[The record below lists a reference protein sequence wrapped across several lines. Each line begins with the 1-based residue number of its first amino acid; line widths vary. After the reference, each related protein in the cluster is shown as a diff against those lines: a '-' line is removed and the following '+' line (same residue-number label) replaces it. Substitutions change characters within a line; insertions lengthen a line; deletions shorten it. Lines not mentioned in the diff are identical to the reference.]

1 MNCRVFVDTA
11 SDISIKEAKEMG
23 LELITLPVTFNGE
36 VFEQGEDDDFS
47 RFYEKMAQ
55 EDALPSTSQ
64 PAFGDLLSL
73 FKEIKE
79 AGQEAV
85 YLTISIGISGTY
97 ESAIKALDMVDYD
110 KIFVVNSNKALSA
123 QAMLALHMGRLAK
136 KGLSAAEIAQE
147 MEDMKKR
154 ALVCENVT
162 ELNHLKKGGRIPGNL
177 ALLGSLFH
185 ITPFLLINDEGILE
199 SPVKDRGLKNS
210 IKRIIR
216 FVERYELDPDF
227 PICVQYSSDK
237 EEARGLYEYFQEKF
251 GPDRVKYHAVGPVVG
266 THLGPNTVGAGVIL
280 SKAGNEKRMAEML
293 TDPKCYFK

>member
-11 SDISIKEAKEMG
+11 ADITVKEAEELG
-23 LELITLPVTFNGE
+23 LELIELPVTFNG
-36 VFEQGEDDDFS
+36 QLYSQCEDEDFS
-47 RFYEKMAQ
+47 RFYKKIAE

-73 FKEIKE
+73 FKEIKK

-85 YLTISIGISGTY
+85 YLTISIGISGAY
-97 ESAIKALDMVDYD
+97 ESAMKALDLVDYD
-110 KIFVVNSNKALSA
+110 KIFIVNSNTAIAA
-123 QAMLALHMGRLAK
+123 QALLALHMSRLSK
-136 KGLSAAEIAQE
+136 KGLPASEIAAELE
-147 MEDMKKR
+147 ELKTR

-216 FVERYELDPDF
+216 YVERYELDPDF
-227 PICVQYSSDK
+227 PIYVQYTSDI
-237 EEARGLYEYFQEKF
+237 EEARGLYEYFQNKF
-251 GPDRVKYHAVGPVVG
+251 GPDRVKYHGIGPVVG
-266 THLGPNTVGAGVIL
+266 THLGPNTVGVGIIL

-293 TDPKCYFK
+293 KDPKCYYK